1 MSTLTVAAL
10 ALIAVVIL
18 GLIAV
23 IIKEYGAWVGP
34 IETYR
39 MSTCEL
45 PNVAP
50 PIGAP
55 DTDPARRNTVRT
67 NSTRR

>member
-1 MSTLTVAAL
+1 MSTIAIAVLI
-10 ALIAVVIL
+10 LIAVVAL

-23 IIKEYGAWVGP
+23 LAEEYGVRFGHV
-34 IETYR
+34 ETYR
-39 MSTCEL
+39 ISTCEL

-55 DTDPARRNTVRT
+55 DTDPARRNTAHR
-67 NSTRR
+67 